1 VKFPIG
7 GNTAYKLLARERK
20 QTRFDS
26 GADSKVWMEEDAFFE
41 YLTFPEIIFQGT
53 FTFLEVFKME
63 NKTNKLVRLAVLSAL
78 SIVLVMLVKFP
89 IIPSAPFLEY
99 EPGDV
104 PMLVAAFMYG
114 PVAGLLMTVVVS
126 TIQAFTVSAAAGW
139 VGLVMHVL
147 ATGTFVV
154 VSGYIY
160 RRYHTFKGAFAA
172 LAAGSTAMVLIMIPM
187 NLFFTVR
194 FYGVPYDAVVAMLP
208 TAILPF
214 NLIKSLANSLLVILV
229 YKPLSR
235 FLKGAE
241 KVQKN
246 AV

>member
-1 VKFPIG
+1 M
-7 GNTAYKLLARERK
+7 N
-20 QTRFDS
+20 
-26 GADSKVWMEEDAFFE
+26 
-41 YLTFPEIIFQGT
+41 
-53 FTFLEVFKME
+53 
-63 NKTNKLVRLAVLSAL
+63 NKTNKLVRIAVLSAL

-104 PMLVAAFMYG
+104 PMLIAAFMYG
-114 PVAGLLMTVVVS
+114 PLAGLAMTIIVS

-139 VGLVMHVL
+139 VGLVMHVI

-154 VSGYIY
+154 VSGAIY
-160 RRYHTFKGAFAA
+160 RRFHTLKGAFGA
-172 LAAGSTAMVLIMIPM
+172 LATGSICMVLIMIPC

-194 FYGVPYDAVVAMLP
+194 FYGIPYDAVVAMLP

-214 NLIKSLANSLLVILV
+214 NLIKSLANSLIVILV

-235 FLKGAE
+235 FLKGADRA
-241 KVQKN
+241 QKN
-246 AV
+246 AA

>member
-1 VKFPIG
+1 
-7 GNTAYKLLARERK
+7 
-20 QTRFDS
+20 
-26 GADSKVWMEEDAFFE
+26 
-41 YLTFPEIIFQGT
+41 
-53 FTFLEVFKME
+53 
-63 NKTNKLVRLAVLSAL
+63 
-78 SIVLVMLVKFP
+78 
-89 IIPSAPFLEY
+89 
-99 EPGDV
+99 
-104 PMLVAAFMYG
+104 
-114 PVAGLLMTVVVS
+114 
-126 TIQAFTVSAAAGW
+126 
-139 VGLVMHVL
+139 
-147 ATGTFVV
+147 
-154 VSGYIY
+154 
-160 RRYHTFKGAFAA
+160 

>member
-1 VKFPIG
+1 M
-7 GNTAYKLLARERK
+7 N
-20 QTRFDS
+20 
-26 GADSKVWMEEDAFFE
+26 
-41 YLTFPEIIFQGT
+41 
-53 FTFLEVFKME
+53 
-63 NKTNKLVRLAVLSAL
+63 NKTNKLVRIAVLSAL

-114 PVAGLLMTVVVS
+114 PMAGLLMTIIVS

-147 ATGTFVV
+147 ATGTLVF
-154 VSGYIY
+154 VSGTIY
-160 RRYHTFKGAFAA
+160 RRFHTFKGAFAA
-172 LAAGSTAMVLIMIPM
+172 LAAGSLCMVLIMIPM

-214 NLIKSLANSLLVILV
+214 NIIKSVANSFIVILV

-235 FLKGAE
+235 FLKGARASE
-241 KVQKN
+241 KN
-246 AV
+246 AA

>member
-1 VKFPIG
+1 V
-7 GNTAYKLLARERK
+7 
-20 QTRFDS
+20 
-26 GADSKVWMEEDAFFE
+26 
-41 YLTFPEIIFQGT
+41 TFPEIIFREFYIFGG
-53 FTFLEVFKME
+53 LIME
-63 NKTNKLVRLAVLSAL
+63 NKTNKLVRIAVLSAL

-114 PVAGLLMTVVVS
+114 PVSGLVMTVIVS

-139 VGLVMHVL
+139 VGLVMHII
-147 ATGTFVV
+147 ATGTLVV
-154 VSGYIY
+154 VSGAIY
-160 RRYHTFKGAFAA
+160 RRFHTFKGAFAA
-172 LAAGSTAMVLIMIPM
+172 LAAGSLGMVLVMIPM

-214 NLIKSLANSLLVILV
+214 NIIKSLANSLIVILV

-235 FLKGAE
+235 FLKGE
-241 KVQKN
+241 SKVQKKT
-246 AV
+246 A

>member
-1 VKFPIG
+1 M
-7 GNTAYKLLARERK
+7 N
-20 QTRFDS
+20 
-26 GADSKVWMEEDAFFE
+26 
-41 YLTFPEIIFQGT
+41 
-53 FTFLEVFKME
+53 
-63 NKTNKLVRLAVLSAL
+63 NNTNKLVRIAMLSAL

-104 PMLVAAFMYG
+104 PMLIAAFMYG
-114 PVAGLLMTVVVS
+114 PLAGLVMTIIVS

-139 VGLVMHVL
+139 VGLVMHVI
-147 ATGTFVV
+147 ATGTFVM
-154 VSGYIY
+154 VSGTIY
-160 RRYHTFKGAFAA
+160 RRFHTIKGAFAA
-172 LAAGSTAMVLIMIPM
+172 LAAGSICMTLIMIPC
-187 NLFFTVR
+187 NLFFTVK

-214 NLIKSLANSLLVILV
+214 NLIKSLANSFLVLLV

-235 FLKGAE
+235 FLKGAN

-246 AV
+246 AA